1 MAQAQ
6 RLADD
11 LKKALAQAERAR
23 IERQSQLK
31 LLEVEAAAQEAE
43 LQRDLDQAKTKLQ
56 KLARKRQDT
65 VSAHERQQAQ
75 LNLML
80 EAREATT
87 EKDEALR
94 QCDSLERRLHQAWA
108 KEAPVRP
115 GENHGKDLVACAD
128 SVGADAVK
136 ACSVPSR

>member
-1 MAQAQ
+1 MGTIGDQNLVRTMGQAQ

-11 LKKALAQAERAR
+11 LKKAVAQAERAR

-65 VSAHERQQAQ
+65 VPSNSGEKSGGITGPGDDI
-75 LNLML
+75 
-80 EAREATT
+80 AT
-87 EKDEALR
+87 
-94 QCDSLERRLHQAWA
+94 SLE
-108 KEAPVRP
+108 
-115 GENHGKDLVACAD
+115 
-128 SVGADAVK
+128 
-136 ACSVPSR
+136 